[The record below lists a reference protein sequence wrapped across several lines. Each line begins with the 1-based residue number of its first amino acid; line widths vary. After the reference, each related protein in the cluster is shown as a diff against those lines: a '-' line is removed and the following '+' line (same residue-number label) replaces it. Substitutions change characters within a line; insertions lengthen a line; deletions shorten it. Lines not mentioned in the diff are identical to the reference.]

1 MKFGACAGSTMRRR
15 AISSPRSAARA
26 VLFPSLYEGCGLP
39 ALEAMTLGAPVMTSN
54 VSSLPEVAGGA
65 ALMVDPYDLS
75 EMTRGIAAL
84 DADADLRADL
94 SPRGV
99 ERANLFSME
108 AYARRVADVY
118 KQLT

>member
-1 MKFGACAGSTMRRR
+1 
-15 AISSPRSAARA
+15 
-26 VLFPSLYEGCGLP
+26 
-39 ALEAMTLGAPVMTSN
+39 
-54 VSSLPEVAGGA
+54 
-65 ALMVDPYDLS
+65 MVDPYDLS